1 MWVAFE
7 PQTSE
12 GSSRPYSYGT
22 DPNLPDLP
30 KSWGGAPSGVFHSS
44 WFLIICLGQGGNIS
58 TASSYAGQKDEPLR
72 WDRRLD
78 PSCWVR
84 NRDPSWW
91 HSRFLRSCCCLFLC
105 WISGHPICFCPKLV
119 LICSSTAQL
128 CRSGGSP
135 IKAAS
140 RTRRRASPRQR
151 KMETVASC
159 SGRAAE
165 LKRWQTT
172 AL

>member
-22 DPNLPDLP
+22 DPKLARSTQIL
-30 KSWGGAPSGVFHSS
+30 GGAPSGVFHSS
-44 WFLIICLGQGGNIS
+44 WFLIICLGQGVTSPRPHHTLGKKN
-58 TASSYAGQKDEPLR
+58 EPLR
-72 WDRRLD
+72 WDKRLD

-105 WISGHPICFCPKLV
+105 WISGHPICFCPELV

-140 RTRRRASPRQR
+140 RTRVHAKGRWKLWRVARAGQLS
-151 KMETVASC
+151 
-159 SGRAAE
+159 
-165 LKRWQTT
+165 
-172 AL
+172 